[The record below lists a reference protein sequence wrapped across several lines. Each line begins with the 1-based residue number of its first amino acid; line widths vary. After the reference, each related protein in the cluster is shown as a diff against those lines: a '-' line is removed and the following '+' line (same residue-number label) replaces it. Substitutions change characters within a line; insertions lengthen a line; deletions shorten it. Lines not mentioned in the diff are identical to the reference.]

1 MTCDV
6 IIQNN
11 NFVSEIII
19 SESGNNADFRE
30 TEFFNMLVN
39 NNVRQRF
46 LNTGVL
52 PFHFDVPKG
61 TSHIRLKAVLSKNGE
76 TIEKEIEIKKK
87 YSTNNE
93 FIKLW
98 STSDDV
104 MVGDYAVFHISSN
117 FTFEVF
123 YILVSTY
130 NNPYMYQNIMYQK
143 CNYYSLF
150 SIDLV
155 KRNGAEDSRGKSYN
169 KYIIGIHFLRTGI

>member
-1 MTCDV
+1 MSFTDNERIPSEILSKWEFKVQMTCD
-6 IIQNN
+6 ITDQNN

-19 SESGNNADFRE
+19 SESGNDTDFKE
-30 TEFFNMLVN
+30 TEFFDMLVK

-46 LNTGVL
+46 LSTGVL
-52 PFHFDVPKG
+52 PFHFDVPKD
-61 TSHIRLKAVLSKNGE
+61 TSRIQLKAALSKNGE
-76 TIEKEIEIKKK
+76 TIEKEIEIQKK

-93 FIKLW
+93 FIKVW

-130 NNPYMYQNIMYQK
+130 NSPYKYQK
-143 CNYYSLF
+143 
-150 SIDLV
+150 
-155 KRNGAEDSRGKSYN
+155 YN
-169 KYIIGIHFLRTGI
+169 